1 MRLRSLLTRSLAI
14 AFVVGLGACSWP
26 MAGQGPDR
34 RSWSQFDS
42 VITPANVAGLTPG
55 WTATGDQFAGEVV
68 GDGGVVYQSDGSG
81 VRALDL
87 GTGAVL
93 WSNGPL
99 EGSGPIVR
107 SDTLLNAG
115 GGSECF
121 VETRARADGG
131 DLRVVRFGGIPI
143 SVPGVATCGTERPLE
158 VGSTIVVS
166 HGAWALD
173 QQSTSCGGGRGY
185 KSTRE
190 ITAFDATL
198 AVLWNYQLVLSSG
211 CGRFDSSFPG
221 AAFGDIASDGTRVF
235 AIIPSLGTV
244 QAFPLAC
251 AASCTPSWTRTLPNQ
266 IVGRPLV
273 LTNGGVAVS
282 DTTGVVTILDPTN
295 GTTLWSTASGAST
308 DGMAA
313 TATSLFV
320 PRQNGQLTVYAT
332 GGCGQ
337 NTCGTTW
344 AANLGH
350 TPLGA
355 APSVSG
361 DVLWVADTD
370 KTVVALDAR
379 GCGTATCSSLDTLT
393 TTANIGAAPVVVSGR
408 LLVRTATGGLET
420 FALSN

>member
-1 MRLRSLLTRSLAI
+1 
-14 AFVVGLGACSWP
+14 

-42 VITPANVAGLTPG
+42 VITPANVAGLRAG
-55 WTATGDQFAGEVV
+55 WTATGDVFADDVV
-68 GDGGVVYQSDGSG
+68 GEGTVVYQSDSAG
-81 VRALDL
+81 VRALDV

-93 WSNGPL
+93 WTNGPL
-99 EGSGPIVR
+99 EGSGPIIR

-131 DLRVVRFGGIPI
+131 DLRIVRFGGIPI

-173 QQSTSCGGGRGY
+173 QQSPSCGGGRGY

-198 AVLWNYQLVLSSG
+198 ALLWNYQLVLSSG
-211 CGRFDSSFPG
+211 CGMFDSSFPG
-221 AAFGDIASDGTRVF
+221 PAFGDIASDGTRVF
-235 AIIPSLGTV
+235 ATLPSLGAV

-251 AASCTPSWTRTLPNQ
+251 AASCTPSWTRTLPSQ
-266 IVGRPLV
+266 IVGRPVV
-273 LTNGGVAVS
+273 LTNGSVAVS
-282 DTTGVVTILDPTN
+282 DATGVVTVLDPTN
-295 GTTLWSTASGAST
+295 GTTRWSTPSGAST
-308 DGMAA
+308 DGLAA
-313 TATSLFV
+313 TASSLFV
-320 PRQNGQLTVYAT
+320 PRQDGQLTVYAAD
-332 GGCGQ
+332 GCGQ
-337 NTCGTTW
+337 ATCGPAWT
-344 AANLGH
+344 ANLGH

-361 DVLWVADTD
+361 DVLWVAGTD
-370 KTVVALDAR
+370 KTVVAYDAR
-379 GCGTATCSSLDTLT
+379 GCGAPTCSSLKTLT
-393 TTANIGAAPVVVSGR
+393 TTANIGAAAVVVSGR
-408 LLVRTATGGLET
+408 VIVRTAAGGLET
-420 FALSN
+420 FALSS